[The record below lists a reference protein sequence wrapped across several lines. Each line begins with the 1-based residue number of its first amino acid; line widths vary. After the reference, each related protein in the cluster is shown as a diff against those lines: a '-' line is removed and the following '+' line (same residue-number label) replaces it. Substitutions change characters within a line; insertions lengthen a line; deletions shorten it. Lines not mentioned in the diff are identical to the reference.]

1 MLGTTVMESD
11 AAFDPVSLAALA
23 SSNELGIDVGGF
35 ALSFEVQAAIIVVGF
50 VVGMAFLPRPQRKT
64 R

>member
-1 MLGTTVMESD
+1 M
-11 AAFDPVSLAALA
+11 ALA

-35 ALSFEVQAAIIVVGF
+35 ALSFEVQAAVIVVGF

>member
-1 MLGTTVMESD
+1 MIDRLKYI
-11 AAFDPVSLAALA
+11 ALA
-23 SSNELGIDVGGF
+23 GAIGVVFGG
-35 ALSFEVQAAIIVVGF
+35 LVAAAVRSPAEPFPSVIVVGF